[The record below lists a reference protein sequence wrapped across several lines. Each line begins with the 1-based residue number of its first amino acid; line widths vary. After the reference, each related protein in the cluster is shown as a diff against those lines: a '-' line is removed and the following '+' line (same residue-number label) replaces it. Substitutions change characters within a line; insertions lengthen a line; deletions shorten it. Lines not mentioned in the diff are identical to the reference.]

1 MRFIRQTIVSCLL
14 FFLIPLVVSAS
25 DTPLEVTVSIVPQVY
40 FVKKIAGNLAHV
52 SVMVLPGASPATYEP
67 TPNQMKALA
76 TSSLYFAIGV
86 PFETAWLDKMR
97 AANPHMKVVATQE
110 GITKMPMARHT
121 HQHKHQHKHHGKHQY
136 KHQDKHQDKHQHGD
150 IEGHGRMH
158 HHHEEKHHHKRHGHE
173 HQHHAEAHGHG
184 ILDPHIWLAPELVRV
199 QAQNICKALVA
210 ADPSHTEVYT
220 RNLAAFDKELTS
232 LDASIRETLGN
243 VSTNNHFLVFHPAWG
258 YFAKAY
264 GLCQVPV
271 EIEGKSPSPKD
282 LAKLITKARCLKIDT
297 VFVQPQ
303 FSQKSASVIAR
314 AMNGKVVRLDPL
326 AADWAANLKTVALS
340 LHEALR

>member
-1 MRFIRQTIVSCLL
+1 MRFIRQTILSCLL
-14 FFLIPLVVSAS
+14 FFLLPLLVSAS
-25 DTPLEVTVSIVPQVY
+25 DAPLEVTVSIVPQVY

-76 TSSLYFAIGV
+76 ASSLYCAIGV
-86 PFETAWLDKMR
+86 PFETAWLDRMR
-97 AANPHMKVVATQE
+97 AANPQMKVVATQE

-121 HQHKHQHKHHGKHQY
+121 HRHKHH
-136 KHQDKHQDKHQHGD
+136 HGD
-150 IEGHGRMH
+150 VEAHGRMH
-158 HHHEEKHHHKRHGHE
+158 HHHEEKHHRHIC
-173 HQHHAEAHGHG
+173 GHG

-220 RNLAAFDKELTS
+220 RNLAAFDKELTC
-232 LDASIRETLGN
+232 LDASLRETLGN
-243 VSTNNHFLVFHPAWG
+243 VSANNHFLVFHPAWG
-258 YFAKAY
+258 YFARAY

-271 EIEGKSPSPKD
+271 EMEGKSPSPKD
-282 LAKLITKARCLKIDT
+282 LAKLIKEARSLKIDT

-326 AADWAANLKTVALS
+326 AADWAANLKAVALS